1 MTLRLT
7 RRAFLIGG
15 AGAAGALVSAACS
28 KGNGVIN
35 VPAGGSSQLN
45 LLVSSGAADGPTAQ
59 SISVFEAGMDQ
70 RVAFVLEGQSG
81 ALAPAPGSVALQVSP
96 DDKRWGAALPV
107 DVHADTGAAVTAYLT
122 ATYRFAT
129 PGTYWLRASLQGR
142 SADSPVYV
150 IDPSTAKV
158 PFAGQPMIDTATP
171 TEASHAGVNP
181 LCTRNPP
188 CNLHT
193 QSLDAALQ
201 MKMPIALLFA
211 TPALCQTA
219 TCGPVLDNLLAASTA
234 YNGKIIFIHCEIYTA
249 LSRDSPNTAPVL
261 AYHLQSEPVLF
272 LADSHGKVVERIDG
286 LFGKGEV
293 AAALSRLAAA
303 G

>member
-7 RRAFLIGG
+7 RRAFIIGS

-28 KGNGVIN
+28 KSSGVIK
-35 VPAGGSSQLN
+35 VPSGGSSQLN

-81 ALAPAPGSVALQVSP
+81 ALAPAPGSVTLQVSP
-96 DDKRWGAALPV
+96 DDKRWGPALPV
-107 DVHADTGAAVTAYLT
+107 EIHADTGAAVTAYGT
-122 ATYRFAT
+122 ATYRFAS
-129 PGTYWLRASLQGR
+129 PGTYWLRASYQGH

-150 IDPSTAKV
+150 IDPNAAKV
-158 PFAGQPMIDTATP
+158 PYAGQPMINTP
-171 TEASHAGVNP
+171 TPTDAAPEGVSP

-188 CNLHT
+188 CKLHA

-201 MKMPIALLFA
+201 AKMPIALLFA

-219 TCGPVLDNLLAASTA
+219 TCGPVLDNLIAASSA
-234 YNGKIIFIHCEIYTA
+234 YTGKIIFIHCEIYTA
-249 LSRDSPNTAPVL
+249 LSRDSPNTPPVL

-272 LADSHGKVVERIDG
+272 LADSRGKVVERIDG
-286 LFGKGEV
+286 LFGKSEV
-293 AAALSRLAAA
+293 GAALSRLAAA

>member
-1 MTLRLT
+1 VTPQFT
-7 RRAFLIGG
+7 RRAFLISS
-15 AGAAGALVSAACS
+15 AGAAGALVTAACS
-28 KGNGVIN
+28 KSSGVIR
-35 VPAGGSSQLN
+35 VPNGGSSQLN

-59 SISVFEAGMDQ
+59 AISVFEAGMDQ

-81 ALAPAPGSVALQVSP
+81 ALSPAPGSVTLQVSA
-96 DDKRWGAALPV
+96 DDKRWGSALPV
-107 DVHADTGAAVTAYLT
+107 EVHADTGAAVTAYAT

-129 PGTYWLRASLQGR
+129 PGTYWLRASLQGK
-142 SADSPVYV
+142 SAESPVVV

-158 PFAGQPMIDTATP
+158 PYAGQPMIVTPTP
-171 TEASHAGVNP
+171 TEAAPEGVSP
-181 LCTRNPP
+181 LCTRTPE
-188 CNLHT
+188 CDLHT

-201 MKMPIALLFA
+201 AKTPIALLFA

-219 TCGPVLDNLLAASTA
+219 TCGPVLDNLIAGSSA
-234 YNGKIIFIHCEIYTA
+234 YAGKITFIHCEIYTA
-249 LSRDSPNTAPVL
+249 LSRESPNTPPVL

-272 LADSHGKVVERIDG
+272 LADSRGKVFERIDG

-293 AAALSRLAAA
+293 AAALARLAAA